1 MTMRRFIV
9 CAMSIVLVPSAMA
22 QELVPSASTL
32 LPTRYSAP
40 AELKAIHGRILAIM
54 REGTGFPGAGEHRIA
69 LLDASGNELFSRA
82 PSQDLPDA
90 RVIVI
95 QDATLTANGI
105 LVVAV
110 EAQDAHSVW
119 TAALI
124 FYDVASK
131 RTLRIVQTTPVICRR
146 MTAEKSDNIWCLG
159 PDVDKIK
166 ARQDYNVFWSYS
178 LEGRLLGSALSR
190 AQLPKG
196 PPPWSMFPTLTT
208 WRGLVTAWLP
218 AYGTLVELT
227 AQGPRMT
234 AAPSPSSIVEEP
246 EDFVV
251 LDSGR
256 ALLLAASVGEAH
268 QRQEIRRSAFTLEP
282 EGTWRRMSEFP
293 ALPSGFSVIGT
304 ADNRLALW
312 DRYYRRVLWVSQTQL
327 K

>member
-1 MTMRRFIV
+1 MEH
-9 CAMSIVLVPSAMA
+9 VPNA
-22 QELVPSASTL
+22 
-32 LPTRYSAP
+32 
-40 AELKAIHGRILAIM
+40 
-54 REGTGFPGAGEHRIA
+54 
-69 LLDASGNELFSRA
+69 
-82 PSQDLPDA
+82 
-90 RVIVI
+90 
-95 QDATLTANGI
+95 
-105 LVVAV
+105 
-110 EAQDAHSVW
+110 
-119 TAALI
+119 
-124 FYDVASK
+124 
-131 RTLRIVQTTPVICRR
+131 
-146 MTAEKSDNIWCLG
+146 
-159 PDVDKIK
+159 
-166 ARQDYNVFWSYS
+166 
-178 LEGRLLGSALSR
+178 
-190 AQLPKG
+190 
-196 PPPWSMFPTLTT
+196 TT

-256 ALLLAASVGEAH
+256 ALLLAASVGKAH

-282 EGTWRRMSEFP
+282 GGTWRRMSEFP